1 MIVLPPVQDPGA
13 NTSDD
18 ALAAAAGQN
27 TQVPGWVWI
36 AAGVLGLVIV
46 MQD

>member
-1 MIVLPPVQDPGA
+1 VIVLPPVQDPGA
-13 NTSDD
+13 NMTT
-18 ALAAAAGQN
+18 AGNGTAGGQI

-36 AAGVLGLVIV
+36 AAGVLGLVVV

>member
-1 MIVLPPVQDPGA
+1 VLPPVQDPGA
-13 NTSDD
+13 NPSDG
-18 ALAAAAGQN
+18 AMVPAAGQI

-36 AAGVLGLVIV
+36 AAGVLGLIVV